1 MKKPATPTAPTE
13 KALKL
18 RERVKKSKPSFVRQ
32 ESWRYVRLKES
43 WRRPR
48 GLDNKM
54 RRKIKGWPPTVNAG
68 YRGPK
73 VARGLHPSG
82 CVEVLVYNAKDLEKV
97 DPENQAA
104 RIAHTVGRR
113 KRGNILA
120 EARKRKIRILNLKE
134 VKEVKEAAEEEKEL
148 VGTAETEKE
157 EKTEEK
163 EEAKEEEKAE
173 AEKPKPRRKKAEKPK
188 RGAEK

>member
-1 MKKPATPTAPTE
+1 MKKPATSTASTE

-32 ESWRYVRLKES
+32 ESWKYVRLKES

-73 VARGLHPSG
+73 IARGLHPSG
-82 CVEVLVYNAKDLEKV
+82 CVEVMVYNVKDLEKV
-97 DPENQAA
+97 DPETQAA
-104 RIAHTVGRR
+104 RIAHAVGRR
-113 KRGNILA
+113 KRGSILA
-120 EARKRKIRILNLKE
+120 EARRKRIRILNIKE

-148 VGTAETEKE
+148 AETADAEKE
-157 EKTEEK
+157 EKTGEK
-163 EEAKEEEKAE
+163 EEVKEEKTE
-173 AEKPKPRRKKAEKPK
+173 AEKPKPRRKKSEKSK
-188 RGAEK
+188 KGAEK